1 VTIII
6 SYLTP
11 KVIFVSNM
19 NLSENVIFFLNI
31 MIFDDFLN

>member
-1 VTIII
+1 MTIII